1 MEIKMFSSKKIA
13 DTDQI
18 LSSLKIDGDK
28 PKVVNITAIANI
40 PGSGS
45 YTEVSVSDNPTAAT
59 THTVPKENSIK
70 AKETKSKSKGIP
82 EGIKINFSYTPV
94 KIVDGEPKSQPAV
107 KQSFS
112 FSGPVKFEEGF
123 RFNLFD
129 DGKVEV
135 GLPKIVPSSPTK
147 KM

>member
-1 MEIKMFSSKKIA
+1 MELKMFSSKQNA

-28 PKVVNITAIANI
+28 PKVINITAIANI
-40 PGSGS
+40 PGVGS
-45 YTEVSVSDNPTAAT
+45 HTEVSVSDNPTLEKT
-59 THTVPKENSIK
+59 QTVPNKKSIK
-70 AKETKSKSKGIP
+70 AEKTKGESKKIP

-94 KIVDGEPKSQPAV
+94 KIVDGETKSQPAIE
-107 KQSFS
+107 QSFS
-112 FSGPVKFEEGF
+112 FTGPVKFEEGF
-123 RFNLFD
+123 RFNFFD

-135 GLPKIVPSSPTK
+135 GLPRIVPLSPAK